1 MPKIKNLDNL
11 KIFALTKTIKQNYK
25 KIKVKYPKRNDRSK
39 ILCEK
44 TKRTIN
50 IELTT

>member
-11 KIFALTKTIKQNYK
+11 KIFALTRTIKQNYK
-25 KIKVKYPKRNDRSK
+25 KIKVKYTKRNDRSK

-44 TKRTIN
+44 KQKDN
-50 IELTT
+50 